1 MDGDLY
7 KGMGKLVQI
16 TGLFGL
22 LGMAYLGLLP
32 SLSVARPQVKNPSPK
47 APTAKNRRL
56 LKSSFVDEGNRMAAA
71 RTRMAPVILFMLRV
85 YHQAAR
91 GHQELDRLR
100 NQIES
105 PPARLPNSPKGA

>member
-1 MDGDLY
+1 
-7 KGMGKLVQI
+7 
-16 TGLFGL
+16 
-22 LGMAYLGLLP
+22 
-32 SLSVARPQVKNPSPK
+32 
-47 APTAKNRRL
+47 
-56 LKSSFVDEGNRMAAA
+56 MAAA